1 MELSENAQKIQNE
14 LIAHGIN
21 SKVIELPDSTR
32 TAVEAG
38 QAIGCTV
45 AQIIKSLVFR
55 GAESGQAV
63 LIEASGINRV
73 NEKTIAALIGEPIVK
88 ADADFVRAKTG
99 FAIGG
104 VPPLGHATKIQA
116 VFIDEELLQ
125 YQELWAAAGT
135 PHAVVPLTPGD
146 LVKLSG
152 GKVVSI
158 K

>member
-1 MELSENAQKIQNE
+1 MGLSENAQKIQNE
-14 LIAHGIN
+14 LAARGIAAR
-21 SKVIELPDSTR
+21 VVELPDSTR

-45 AQIIKSLVFR
+45 AQIVKSLVFR
-55 GAESGQAV
+55 GEESNKAI
-63 LIEASGINRV
+63 LIEASGVNRV
-73 NEKTIAALIGEPIVK
+73 NEKTIAVLIGEPIVK
-88 ADADFVRAKTG
+88 ADADFVREKTG

-104 VPPLGHATKIQA
+104 VPPLGHASEMGV
-116 VFIDEELLQ
+116 VFIDEDLLQ
-125 YQELWAAAGT
+125 YPELWAAAGT
-135 PHAVVPLTPGD
+135 PHAVFPLTPGE